1 MHKSTILT
9 GAHENRLAAK
19 ASTQTQ
25 TGANIELMTLS
36 ISTKHHFTARSGKAD
51 EGKGFGKGKVKC

>member
-1 MHKSTILT
+1 
-9 GAHENRLAAK
+9 
-19 ASTQTQ
+19 
-25 TGANIELMTLS
+25 MTLS